1 MTNALI
7 DLVDRHEYQT
17 LFLQHLRWSRPDQAD
32 LTVSLTDTQ
41 TYRVSNVSSYKGL
54 RVWVCP
60 EMPSSSDQAVIDRA
74 IAKKSIDR
82 LVIFH
87 KGTKQVWRWPVRTVN
102 AGSVNTRL
110 TSHQHVTG
118 TENPKLIKRLEA
130 ITLGVAESPSAT
142 DLIDRVKRAFD
153 VETERETKRA
163 SKLMAS
169 MFDAL
174 KAAGTPEHQIS
185 VTLARILFLMFGD
198 DTDMWPKDLFQN
210 FIINHTRPDGSDL
223 ADRLNELFEHLDT
236 NPEDAKNTQPA
247 HFRGFRYVNG
257 GLFRER
263 ITLPPVGQSLRTA
276 ILDASSSNWADI
288 SPAIFGSMFQS
299 VRDAKTRREFG
310 EHYTSEKDILRTL
323 EPLFLDELQ
332 AEYAK
337 AVDHREETSMLTKLR
352 DRLGRIR
359 FLDPACG
366 CGNFIIIA
374 YRELRMLEITILERL
389 KLKESQRS
397 NLNAGQLEIPV
408 GSADDRQGRGKTS
421 FLDPKVVLDNFFG
434 IEIDEWP
441 AKIAETAMFLMDRQC
456 DLQMIARLGYAP
468 ERLPIRRQATIVTA
482 TEDNLGRGNSLRFD
496 WTDLFEPDDDTI
508 VAGNPPYAGQSLRT
522 AEQTADLQLAWG
534 GGYDGYLDYVTGW
547 HAKAISFLAPAQGAR
562 FAYVTTNSI
571 AQGQPVP
578 ALFDPIFQAGWRI
591 RFAHRT
597 FPWES
602 EASGKAA
609 VHCVIIGFDRGGTPQ
624 PQLWDYNEGKGPIQ
638 HKEVPFI
645 NAYLVDGPNVLVRKR
660 SKPLTA
666 SLPEV
671 NYGSKPADGG
681 GLIVK
686 KAAYASVM
694 ADPSAAKY
702 VRSFVGADELISGT
716 DRWCLWLVD
725 AQKAEIEASPV
736 LRERVAIVKRTRE
749 ESTKPATREQAA
761 IPHLFT
767 EIRQPEVSYL
777 CIPSHFT
784 ENRAY
789 ATVQRFKSEVIAS
802 NANFTAI
809 DADGFLFAL
818 ISSSLFL
825 DWQRLVGG
833 RIKSDYRFSNTIV
846 WNNFPLGTVDGDS
859 RSQIIEAG
867 AGVLQARAN
876 HPGTSLETLYEPRAM
891 PSDLLQA
898 HLALDQQVHSFFE
911 IPEDALQLDRGRLL
925 LERYAKYS
933 KRR

>member
-1 MTNALI
+1 MPNTLI
-7 DLVDRHEYQT
+7 DLVDKHDYQT
-17 LFLQHLRWSRPDQAD
+17 LFLEHLRWSRPDQPTLKVQLDGAA
-32 LTVSLTDTQ
+32 S
-41 TYRVSNVSSYKGL
+41 YSVSNVSSYKGL

-60 EMPSSSDQAVIDRA
+60 EFPSSSDQAAIDRA
-74 IAKKSIDR
+74 IAKKSTDR

-87 KGTKQVWRWPVRTVN
+87 NDTKQVWRWPVRTVK
-102 AGSVNTRL
+102 AGSINTRL
-110 TSHQHVTG
+110 TSHLHTAG
-118 TENPKLIKRLEA
+118 KDNPKLLKRLEA
-130 ITLGVAESPSAT
+130 ITLGVTESLSAT
-142 DLIDRVKRAFD
+142 DVIERVKRAFD
-153 VETERETKRA
+153 VETEKETKRA

-174 KAAGTPEHQIS
+174 KSAGAPEHKIS

-198 DTDMWPKDLFQN
+198 DTDMWDKDLFQN

-223 ADRLNELFEHLDT
+223 ADRLNDLFEYLDT
-236 NPEDAKNTQPA
+236 RPEERGDTPA
-247 HFRGFRYVNG
+247 HFNGFRYVNG

-263 ITLPPVGQSLRTA
+263 ITLPPVAQSLRTA
-276 ILDASSSNWADI
+276 ILEASSSNWADI

-323 EPLFLDELQ
+323 DPLFLDELR
-332 AEYAK
+332 AEFAK
-337 AVDHREETSMLTKLR
+337 AVDHREETAMLTRLR
-352 DRLGRIR
+352 ERLGRIR

-374 YRELRMLEITILERL
+374 YRELRLLEISILERL
-389 KLKESQRS
+389 KLKEAQRG
-397 NLNAGQLEIPV
+397 NVDAGQLEMPV
-408 GSADDRQGRGKTS
+408 GTADDRQGRGKRS

-456 DLQMIARLGYAP
+456 DLQMITRLGYAP
-468 ERLPIRRQATIVTA
+468 ERLPIQRQATIVTA

-496 WTDLFEPDDDTI
+496 WADLFQPDDDTI

-534 GGYDGYLDYVTGW
+534 SQYDGYLDYVTGW
-547 HAKAISFLAPAQGAR
+547 HAKALSFLAPAQGAR

-578 ALFDPIFQAGWRI
+578 ALFEPIFKAGWRV

-609 VHCVIIGFDRGGTPQ
+609 VHCVIVGFDKGGPQ

-638 HKEVPFI
+638 HREVPFI
-645 NAYLVDGPNVLVRKR
+645 NAYLVDGPNVMVRKR

-681 GLIVK
+681 SLIVK
-686 KAAYASVM
+686 KPAYASVM
-694 ADPSAAKY
+694 ADPLAAKY

-716 DRWCLWLVD
+716 DRWCLWLVG
-725 AQKAEIEASPV
+725 APRTEIEASPV
-736 LRERVAIVKRTRE
+736 LRERVANVKRMRE
-749 ESTKPATREQAA
+749 ASTKAATRDQAA

-777 CIPSHFT
+777 CIPRHFSAERDYCT
-784 ENRAY
+784 A
-789 ATVQRFKSEVIAS
+789 QRFEPSVIS
-802 NANFTAI
+802 SDANFTAS

-818 ISSSLFL
+818 ISSSLFI

-833 RIKSDYRFSNTIV
+833 RIKSDFRFSNTIV
-846 WNNFPLGTVDGDS
+846 WNNFPLGMADSDS
-859 RSQIIEAG
+859 RKAIVDAG
-867 AGVLQARAN
+867 AAVLAARAN
-876 HPGTSLETLYEPRAM
+876 HPGVSLESLYEPEAM
-891 PSDLLQA
+891 PQDLLNA
-898 HLALDQQVHSFFE
+898 HLALDEQVHAFFD
-911 IPEDALQLDRGRLL
+911 IPKDAVQLDRERLL

-933 KRR
+933 QRR

>member
-1 MTNALI
+1 MTNSLI
-7 DLVDRHEYQT
+7 ALVDRHEYQT
-17 LFLQHLRWSRPDQAD
+17 LFLQHLRWSRPDQTD
-32 LTVSLTDTQ
+32 LTVSLNETQ
-41 TYRVSNVSSYKGL
+41 SYCVSNVSSYKGL

-74 IAKKSIDR
+74 IAKNSIDR
-82 LVIFH
+82 LVIFYN
-87 KGTKQVWRWPVRTVN
+87 GTKQVWRWPVRTVN
-102 AGSVNTRL
+102 AGSVSTRL

-118 TENPKLIKRLEA
+118 RDNPKLLQRLEA

-174 KAAGTPEHQIS
+174 KAAGTPEHKIS
-185 VTLARILFLMFGD
+185 VTLARILFLVFGD

-223 ADRLNELFEHLDT
+223 ADRLNELFQHLDT
-236 NPEDAKNTQPA
+236 APENAGASPDCFK
-247 HFRGFRYVNG
+247 GFRYVNG

-263 ITLPPVGQSLRTA
+263 ITLPPVGQALRTA
-276 ILDASSSNWADI
+276 ILDASTSNWADI

-323 EPLFLDELQ
+323 DPLFLDELR

-352 DRLGRIR
+352 ERLGRIR

-374 YRELRMLEITILERL
+374 YRELRLLEIAILERL

-397 NLNAGQLEIPV
+397 GIDADQLEIPV
-408 GSADDRQGRGKTS
+408 GSADERQGRGKTS
-421 FLDPKVVLDNFFG
+421 FLDPKVILDNFYG

-456 DLQMIARLGYAP
+456 DLQMITRLGYAP
-468 ERLPIRRQATIVTA
+468 ERLPIQRQATIVTA
-482 TEDNLGRGNSLRFD
+482 TEDNLGRGNSLRFE
-496 WTDLFEPDDDTI
+496 WADLFEPDKDTI

-534 GGYDGYLDYVTGW
+534 RGYDGYLDYVTGW
-547 HAKAISFLAPAQGAR
+547 HAKALGFLASAPGAR

-578 ALFDPIFQAGWRI
+578 ALFAPIFEAGWRI

-602 EASGKAA
+602 EASGRAA
-609 VHCVIIGFDRGGTPQ
+609 VHCVIVGFDRENSPQ

-638 HKEVPFI
+638 HREVPFI
-645 NAYLVDGPNVLVRKR
+645 NAYLVDGPNVLIRKR
-660 SKPLTA
+660 SKPLTP

-681 GLIVK
+681 GLVVK
-686 KAAYASVM
+686 KPAYASVM
-694 ADPSAAKY
+694 ADPGAAKY

-725 AQKAEIEASPV
+725 APKAEIEASPV
-736 LRERVAIVKRTRE
+736 LRERVAIVKSKRE
-749 ESTKPATREQAA
+749 ESTKAATREQAA
-761 IPHLFT
+761 TPHLFT

-777 CIPSHFT
+777 CIPRHFSAERDYCT
-784 ENRAY
+784 A
-789 ATVQRFKSEVIAS
+789 QRFEPTVIS
-802 NANFTAI
+802 SDANFTAS

-818 ISSSLFL
+818 ISSSLFM

-846 WNNFPLGTVDGDS
+846 WNNFPLGIADGDS
-859 RSQIIEAG
+859 RRQIIEAG
-867 AGVLQARAN
+867 AGVLKARAN
-876 HPGTSLETLYEPRAM
+876 HPGVSLETLYEPTSM
-891 PSDLLQA
+891 PSDLAQA
-898 HLALDQQVHSFFE
+898 HSVLDQQVLSFFD
-911 IPEDALQLDRGRLL
+911 IPDDALQLGRERMLL
-925 LERYAKYS
+925 QRYVKHS
-933 KRR
+933 KGR